1 MVGEVGNR
9 REFFAIRLRGYAV
22 HLFKQSVKIIDAVK
36 SAIQRDVNN
45 RFVRVDKKIGGEV
58 QALFIDEIRNGGVE
72 VLLHA
77 FDEV

>member
-1 MVGEVGNR
+1 M
-9 REFFAIRLRGYAV
+9 
-22 HLFKQSVKIIDAVK
+22 HLFKQSVKIIDTVK

-58 QALFIDEIRNGGVE
+58 QALLIDEIRDGGVE

-77 FDEV
+77 FDEVGFALGI